1 MSKRSSASAAS
12 GKKDSSKK
20 KLKSTKYETS
30 KHNASVGVAASNAK
44 LASKFLANQKRGVD
58 TEISYS
64 EGQVVATTTANDC
77 IVLINGIKEG
87 DGIQNRQNRKIV
99 MKSVRVKGSWRCVH
113 FNASQLFS
121 QETRLCVIY
130 DRTPRTTLPK
140 FDEIFGCTYPDGT
153 EVTPPYSATFC
164 LPKLDN
170 LDRFTIL
177 RDKVMDFDVTA
188 TPGTTSLINYG
199 QFDEYIRLPT
209 DCQEAAYLSNSSPMT
224 VADIQNGALYVLVR
238 SAINTPTT
246 SEATIVA
253 TARVRFY

>member
-1 MSKRSSASAAS
+1 MSKRSSTSTAS

-20 KLKSTKYETS
+20 KLRSTKYEAS

-64 EGQVVATTTANDC
+64 EGQVVATTTDNAC
-77 IVLINGIKEG
+77 VVLINGIKEG

-113 FNASQLFS
+113 FNAASLFS
-121 QETRLCVIY
+121 QETRLTVIY

-140 FDEIFGCTYPDGT
+140 FDEIFGVTYADGT
-153 EVTPPYSATFC
+153 EVTPAYSATFC

-188 TPGTTSLINYG
+188 NPGTTSLINYG
-199 QFDEYIRLPT
+199 QFDEYIRLPA
-209 DCQEAAYLSNSSPMT
+209 DCQETAYLSNSTPMT
-224 VADIQNGALYVLVR
+224 VADIQTGALYVLVR
-238 SAINTPTT
+238 AAINTGTT
-246 SEATIVA
+246 AQATVVA

>member
-1 MSKRSSASAAS
+1 MSKRKGSSSSSSKGASA
-12 GKKDSSKK
+12 KK
-20 KLKSTKYETS
+20 KLNSTKYETS
-30 KHNASVGVAASNAK
+30 KHNANVGVAASNAK

-64 EGQVVATTTANDC
+64 EGNVVATTTDNAN

-99 MKSVRVKGSWRCVH
+99 MKSVRVKGSFRVVH
-113 FNASQLFS
+113 FNAAALFS
-121 QETRLCVIY
+121 NEARLTIIY
-130 DRTPRTTLPK
+130 DKTPRTTLPK

-153 EVTPPYSATFC
+153 EVTPAYSATFC

-199 QFDEYIRLPT
+199 QFDEYVRLPAE
-209 DCQEAAYLSNSSPMT
+209 CQEAAYLSNSSPMT
-224 VADIQNGALYVLVR
+224 VADIQSGALYVLVR
-238 SAINTPTT
+238 GAINTGTT
-246 SEATIVA
+246 SQVSIVA
-253 TARVRFY
+253 TARLRFY